1 MDKISK
7 LGKENADGQFNENLS
22 RIYQVLGTL
31 LALERKNLIY
41 GFCLKEIHYLQ
52 IMSQNQETSESFPFQ
67 K

>member
-22 RIYQVLGTL
+22 RIYQVLSTL
-31 LALERKNLIY
+31 LASERQSLIY

-52 IMSQNQETSESFPFQ
+52 IVPQNQETSESFPFQ